1 MPRKFRRVLRKGYSK
16 SKAAKAQQVYH
27 TDEAESN
34 DDGEMVTSS
43 TNAGNR
49 ALSSEVSTQTDL
61 SAIKSSIEVSTQT
74 DLSTIRSSIEVS
86 TQTDLS
92 TIRSSIEVSTQI
104 DLLAIHTDEALI
116 QTDISTFHVSV
127 ATTQTEETDCLS
139 MEYTTR
145 QAGKSVNL

>member
-16 SKAAKAQQVYH
+16 SKAAKVQQVYH
-27 TDEAESN
+27 TDETESN
-34 DDGEMVTSS
+34 DDSEMITYS
-43 TNAGNR
+43 TNTGNI

-61 SAIKSSIEVSTQT
+61 CTIKSSIEISTQTEISTIIIRSIEVSTQT
-74 DLSTIRSSIEVS
+74 DL
-86 TQTDLS
+86 LG
-92 TIRSSIEVSTQI
+92 
-104 DLLAIHTDEALI
+104 IHTDDALV

-127 ATTQTEETDCLS
+127 ATTQTEG